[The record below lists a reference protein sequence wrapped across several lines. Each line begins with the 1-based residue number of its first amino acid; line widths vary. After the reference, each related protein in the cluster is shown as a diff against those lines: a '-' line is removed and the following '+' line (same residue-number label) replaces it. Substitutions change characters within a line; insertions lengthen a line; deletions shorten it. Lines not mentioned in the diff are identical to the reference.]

1 MTIVANTYLTFS
13 AIGNREDLADT
24 IYNIDSVE
32 TPFQKAIDKVKAK
45 ATLHEWQTQSLAA
58 AANNAQLQGD
68 DVSFTA
74 VTPTTRLTN
83 RTQISRKEVAIAG
96 TQEAV
101 DKAGRES
108 ELVYQLMLKTKEL
121 RRDIEVVLTGNR
133 APVTGN
139 STTPPQLRPLCSWY
153 ATNDSRGSGGSDG
166 TSSAAATDSGTPRPL
181 TEALLKNVLQL
192 CWAAG
197 GSPDLIMV
205 GPFNKTVISGFAG
218 NATRT
223 LDASKGKLVAG
234 IDVYEGDF
242 GTQKVVASRFSR
254 DRDCHVLD
262 TSLWALATLRPMKTE
277 DLAKTGDA
285 EKAMVLTE
293 YTLEARQEAGSGVVA
308 DLTTA

>member
-74 VTPTTRLTN
+74 VTPTARLTN

-133 APVTGN
+133 AAVTGN
-139 STTPPQLRPLCSWY
+139 STTAPQLRPLGSWY

-166 TSSAAATDSGTPRPL
+166 STSAAATDGTQRPL

-197 GSPDLIMV
+197 GSPDMIMV

-293 YTLEARQEAGSGVVA
+293 YTLEARQEAGSGIIA
-308 DLTTA
+308 DLTTS

>member
-1 MTIVANTYLTFS
+1 MTIVANTHLTFS

-74 VTPTTRLTN
+74 VTPTVRLTN
-83 RTQISRKEVAIAG
+83 RTQISRKEAAIAG

-139 STTPPQLRPLCSWY
+139 STTAPQLRPLGAWY
-153 ATNDSRGSGGSDG
+153 ETNDSRASGGADG
-166 TSSAAATDSGTPRPL
+166 SSSAAATDAGTPRPL
-181 TEALLKNVLQL
+181 TEALLKGVLQL

-197 GSPDLIMV
+197 GSPDMIMV

-223 LDASKGKLVAG
+223 LDASKGRLVAG

-293 YTLEARQEAGSGVVA
+293 YTLESRQEAGSGVVA
-308 DLTTA
+308 DLTTS

>member
-74 VTPTTRLTN
+74 VTPTVRLTN

-121 RRDIEVVLTGNR
+121 RRDMEVVLTGNR
-133 APVTGN
+133 AAVTGN
-139 STTPPQLRPLCSWY
+139 STTAPQLRPLSAWY
-153 ATNDSRGSGGSDG
+153 ATNDSRGSGGADG
-166 TSSAAATDSGTPRPL
+166 SSSAAATDSGTQRPL
-181 TEALLKNVLQL
+181 TEALLKGVLQL

-197 GSPDLIMV
+197 GSPDMIMV

-223 LDASKGKLVAG
+223 LDASKGRLVAG

-293 YTLEARQEAGSGVVA
+293 YTLESRQEAGSGVVA

>member
-24 IYNIDSVE
+24 IYNIDFVE

-74 VTPTTRLTN
+74 VTPTVRLTN

-139 STTPPQLRPLCSWY
+139 STTAPQLRPLCSWY
-153 ATNDSRGSGGSDG
+153 ATNDNRGGSGADGSTSAGATDG
-166 TSSAAATDSGTPRPL
+166 TQRPL
-181 TEALLKNVLQL
+181 TEALLKGVLQL

-197 GSPDLIMV
+197 GSPDMIMV

-223 LDASKGKLVAG
+223 IDAAKGKLVAG

-262 TSLWALATLRPMKTE
+262 TSLWGLATLRPMKTE

-293 YTLEARQEAGSGVVA
+293 YTLESRQEAGSGVVA
-308 DLTTA
+308 DLTTS